1 MSWWIW
7 MLSGFALLA
16 MEMVTPGLFY
26 FFFFGIGAILV
37 GLLGGVGIEVS
48 PTWQWLLFSIFS
60 LATLALFRGQL
71 ARLMS
76 GKHLKVRTGDL
87 DSLVGE
93 IVTVLD
99 DLAPNA
105 TGKAEGR
112 GSSWTA
118 VNGGTEPLSKGQRC
132 RVYQIEGLTLWVR
145 AL

>member
-1 MSWWIW
+1 MPWWIW
-7 MLSGFALLA
+7 MLFGFALLA

-26 FFFFGIGAILV
+26 FFFFGVGAILV
-37 GLLGGVGIEVS
+37 GLLGGVGIDVS

-71 ARLMS
+71 AGLMS

-99 DLAPNA
+99 DLAPNTA
-105 TGKAEGR
+105 GKAEGR
-112 GSSWTA
+112 GSSWTV
-118 VNGGTEPLSKGQRC
+118 VNGGPEPLSKGQRC
-132 RVYQIEGLTLWVR
+132 RVYQMEGLTLWVR

>member
-1 MSWWIW
+1 MPWWIW

-16 MEMVTPGLFY
+16 MEVVTPGLFY
-26 FFFFGIGAILV
+26 FFFFGVGAILV

-71 ARLMS
+71 AGLMS

-112 GSSWTA
+112 GSSWTV
-118 VNGGTEPLSKGQRC
+118 VNGGAEPLRKGQRC
-132 RVYQIEGLTLWVR
+132 RVYQIEGLTLGVR

>member
-1 MSWWIW
+1 MPWWIW

-16 MEMVTPGLFY
+16 MEVVTPGLFY
-26 FFFFGIGAILV
+26 FFFFGVGAILV

-71 ARLMS
+71 AGLMS

-105 TGKAEGR
+105 AGKAEGR
-112 GSSWTA
+112 GSSWTV
-118 VNGGTEPLSKGQRC
+118 VNGGAEPLRKGQRC
-132 RVYQIEGLTLWVR
+132 RVYQMEGLTLWVR
-145 AL
+145 AI